1 MIGFVKRS
9 TIIAILLLSATFA
22 YAGNDLKAVHESGT
36 NMHPAPGHGQAT
48 ALTHVTN
55 PTAVEAIGEVGKE
68 PKDKQQL
75 RKLRPVKAD
84 KVRVIK

>member
-36 NMHPAPGHGQAT
+36 NMHPAPQGSKATGQEMVGEHAQS
-48 ALTHVTN
+48 AAAEA
-55 PTAVEAIGEVGKE
+55 AVNKTRDG
-68 PKDKQQL
+68 QL
-75 RKLRPVKAD
+75 RPLNDKLRAVK
-84 KVRVIK
+84 

>member
-1 MIGFVKRS
+1 MIGFVRSS

-22 YAGNDLKAVHESGT
+22 YAGDLKAVTGGGND

-55 PTAVEAIGEVGKE
+55 PKAIDAIGEVGKE
-68 PKDKQQL
+68 EKDKI
-75 RKLRPVKAD
+75 RKLRPVK
-84 KVRVIK
+84 